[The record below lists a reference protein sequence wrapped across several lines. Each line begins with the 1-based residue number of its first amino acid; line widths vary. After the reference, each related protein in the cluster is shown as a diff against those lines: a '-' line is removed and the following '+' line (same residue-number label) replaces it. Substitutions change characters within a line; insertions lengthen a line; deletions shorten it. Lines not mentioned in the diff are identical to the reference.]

1 MAFFRF
7 RNVEAVLLLLLISL
21 SQVASFAVERR
32 DQSDTEIKPYCE
44 QPKIQGNPGLM
55 AHDCAVAFYNF
66 KYEGEHKVVRSNDGN
81 PVLLFS
87 SRHFFWANVVK
98 QQTRRWIRKAPVDVH
113 QQCKTLSGSL

>member
-7 RNVEAVLLLLLISL
+7 RNVEAVLLLLLISS

-66 KYEGEHKVVRSNDGN
+66 KYEGEHKVVRSNDGS
-81 PVLLFS
+81 VTSTFGTCRQSTFLLSECCQTADATVDSQSS
-87 SRHFFWANVVK
+87 SR
-98 QQTRRWIRKAPVDVH
+98 RAP
-113 QQCKTLSGSL
+113 TM